1 MILKDK
7 RIIITGTGRGLGR
20 GIAKVCA
27 REGAVLGLNY
37 CQSKEQAEALKREL
51 ERDFQCDCQLL
62 PFDISDQGAVSKS
75 FDEFVARYERIDGLV
90 NNAAVMR
97 PGLFISQP
105 IEVIQEQFNVNVM
118 GTIHCA
124 QAALPVMLGQKAG
137 VILNI
142 SSVSALRPNRGQ
154 AVYAASKGAV
164 ESLTKALAV
173 EYAKKNIRVLGLRP
187 GPIATDMIAGTR
199 TLGEKEILARVPLKK
214 FGQVEDVAEMA
225 AFLLSDKAKFL
236 TGSIHSVDG
245 GYLQG

>member
-7 RIIITGTGRGLGR
+7 RIIITGAARGLGR

-27 REGAVLGLNY
+27 REGAKLGLNY
-37 CQSKEQAEALKREL
+37 CQSKEQAEQLKREL
-51 ERDFQCDCQLL
+51 EQDFQCDCQLL
-62 PFDISDQGAVSKS
+62 PFDISDRSAVGKS
-75 FDEFVARYERIDGLV
+75 LEDFVTRYERIDGLV

-97 PGLFISQP
+97 PGLFISQAM
-105 IEVIQEQFNVNVM
+105 EVIEEQFTVNVM
-118 GTIHCA
+118 GMIHCI
-124 QAALPVMLGQKAG
+124 QGVLPVMLAQRAG

-154 AVYAASKGAV
+154 AVYAASKGAL

-173 EYAKKNIRVLGLRP
+173 EYAKKKIRVLGLRP

-199 TLGEKEILARVPLKK
+199 SLGEKEILARVPLKR
-214 FGQVEDVAEMA
+214 FGEPADVAEMA
-225 AFLLSDKAKFL
+225 AFLLSDRAKFL

>member
-1 MILKDK
+1 MLRGK
-7 RIIITGTGRGLGR
+7 RIIITGAGRGLGR

-27 REGAVLGLNY
+27 REGAILGLNY
-37 CQSKEQAEALKREL
+37 CQSKEQTEALKSEL

-62 PFDISDQGAVSKS
+62 PFNIGARGEVTAALEKFVERYQG
-75 FDEFVARYERIDGLV
+75 IDGLV

-105 IEVIQEQFNVNVM
+105 VEVIEEQLTVNVLGM
-118 GTIHCA
+118 IHCI
-124 QAALPVMLGQKAG
+124 QAALPVMLAQRAG

-173 EYAKKNIRVLGLRP
+173 EYAKKKIRVLGLRP
-187 GPIATDMIAGTR
+187 GPIATDMIAATR
-199 TLGEKEILARVPLKK
+199 TLGEKEILAKIPLKK
-214 FGQVEDVAEMA
+214 FGEPKDVAEMA
-225 AFLLSDKAKFL
+225 AFLLSEKAKFL